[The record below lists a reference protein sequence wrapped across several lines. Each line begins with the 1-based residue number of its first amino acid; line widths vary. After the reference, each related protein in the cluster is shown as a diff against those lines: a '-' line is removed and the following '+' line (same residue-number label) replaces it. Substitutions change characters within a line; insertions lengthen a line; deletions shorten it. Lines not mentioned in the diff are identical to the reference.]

1 MASGL
6 TMDLTRPFPD
16 WLETHLKSLNE
27 DVDSCLV
34 EYIVG
39 MLDGDEDDD
48 ESLREGLSEILEEIA
63 GDATSATTD
72 LIVSNWKTY
81 RDADRSNAA
90 AAAAASSSS
99 ETFESVLAS
108 ALEKQSIVEVK
119 PQRKLTKDDEERM
132 QVKEAILSLAAA
144 SAAAD
149 ESEDEDGE
157 DGEGTADAASEESA
171 AVPSLVPANMNVQKV
186 LQEQKD
192 KRDAAQKQTEA
203 KKAKDKEDR
212 EKQKN
217 QKVDKAES
225 EKKRTQKGE
234 RRR

>member
-1 MASGL
+1 MEGL
-6 TMDLTRPFPD
+6 GKGRG
-16 WLETHLKSLNE
+16 E
-27 DVDSCLV
+27 
-34 EYIVG
+34 
-39 MLDGDEDDD
+39 GDELKIVLMKRVDHED
-48 ESLREGLSEILEEIA
+48 LPASEA
-63 GDATSATTD
+63 G
-72 LIVSNWKTY
+72 
-81 RDADRSNAA
+81 
-90 AAAAASSSS
+90 
-99 ETFESVLAS
+99 
-108 ALEKQSIVEVK
+108 EKA
-119 PQRKLTKDDEERM
+119 M
-132 QVKEAILSLAAA
+132 
-144 SAAAD
+144 
-149 ESEDEDGE
+149 GE